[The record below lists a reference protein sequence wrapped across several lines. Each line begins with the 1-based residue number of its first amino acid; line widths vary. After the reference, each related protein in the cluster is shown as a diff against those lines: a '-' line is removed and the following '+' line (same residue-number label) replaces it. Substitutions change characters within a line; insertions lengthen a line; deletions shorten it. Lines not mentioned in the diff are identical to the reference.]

1 MVANNGSAFIPPQ
14 TIPAQIF
21 SKVPLGTI
29 AINYEEIDLAQP
41 YTAISGV
48 SSKAVGNPFFSGGVG
63 TKYDVDLSVG
73 EYIFYGT
80 GIPETTVL
88 NQVVAIL
95 SPNDMAVDVLVIP
108 QTGDVNYIS
117 VPIFRFD
124 NQPPLTTQLNLLADP
139 TAITASKTG
148 NRFYYAEFYA
158 WNWNTNA
165 IENMA
170 QTYAASIGATV
181 QDIGWEDEAS
191 WVLTTNNILTYGGW
205 NATIT
210 TVAPDPLL
218 INNANQEI
226 VLYYTTGTETLNGL
240 ATNVV
245 STISFIEQSNV
256 AQDYKTQLGDEPFK
270 NNGGS
275 NTMMQISFD
284 ATEYFGM
291 YVASPSQV
299 NPSGVPAPNQAI
311 NAQFGSDNVQIG
323 ILTSSYDATSTF
335 ELQNQNLSEGQFQ
348 VFVKYTTYDG
358 VESVVAKKLV
368 EMGITVNPEN
378 VSWYVKE
385 MQDRNG
391 LDEIEWT
398 FDDEEEAPVQDE
410 PQNFDPLS
418 DNPTDYVPRNAKNNE
433 ESEEDAD

>member
-1 MVANNGSAFIPPQ
+1 MVGSAFIPPQ
-14 TIPAQIF
+14 TSPAQLF

-48 SSKAVGNPFFSGGVG
+48 SSKSIGNPVVSGVG
-63 TKYDVDLSVG
+63 TKYDADLSVG

-80 GIPETTVL
+80 GVVGTTVL
-88 NQVVAIL
+88 NQVLNIL
-95 SPNDMAVDVLVIP
+95 SPNDMFVDAFVIP
-108 QTGDVNYIS
+108 KTGDVDYIS

-148 NRFYYAEFYA
+148 ERFFYSEFYG
-158 WNWNTNA
+158 WNWNNNQ
-165 IENMA
+165 IENLA
-170 QTYAASIGATV
+170 QTYATSIGATL
-181 QDIGWEDEAS
+181 QETGWEDEAS
-191 WVLTTNNILTYGGW
+191 WIVATSTLLTYGGW

-210 TVAPDPLL
+210 TVAPDPAT

-240 ATNVV
+240 TTNVV

-256 AQDYKTQLGDEPFK
+256 AQDYKTQLGAEPFK

-311 NAQFGSDNVQIG
+311 PVQFGEDNIQIG
-323 ILTSSYDATSTF
+323 ILTSSYDATSTPF

-378 VSWYVKE
+378 VSWYVQE
-385 MQDRNG
+385 MQERNG

-398 FDDEEEAPVQDE
+398 FDDDEEAPVQDE
-410 PQNFDPLS
+410 PQNFDPTS
-418 DNPTDYVPRNAKNNE
+418 ENPTDFVPRNAQTNE

>member
-14 TIPAQIF
+14 TIPSQTF

-29 AINYEEIDLAQP
+29 AINYEEIDLAQT

-48 SSKAVGNPFFSGGVG
+48 SSKGIGNPFFSGGVG
-63 TKYDVDLSVG
+63 TKYDVDLTAG
-73 EYIFYGT
+73 DYIFYGT
-80 GIPETTVL
+80 GIPATTVL
-88 NQVVAIL
+88 NQVVAVL
-95 SPNDMAVDVLVIP
+95 SANDMAVDALVIP

-124 NQPPLTTQLNLLADP
+124 NQPPLTTQLTLLADP
-139 TAITASKTG
+139 TAITTSKTG
-148 NRFYYAEFYA
+148 NRFYYAEFYG
-158 WNWNTNA
+158 WNWNTNQ
-165 IENMA
+165 IENLA
-170 QTYAASIGATV
+170 QTRATAV
-181 QDIGWEDEAS
+181 GGNPLDLGWEDEAGWIS
-191 WVLTTNNILTYGGW
+191 ATSTLLTYGGW

-210 TVAPDPLL
+210 TVAPDPTT

-226 VLYYTTGTETLNGL
+226 VLYYTTGTEVFNGL
-240 ATNVV
+240 TTNVI

-256 AQDYKTQLGDEPFK
+256 AQDYKTQLGAEPFK

-275 NTMMQISFD
+275 NTMMQIAFD

-311 NAQFGSDNVQIG
+311 NAQFGSDNIQIG

-335 ELQNQNLSEGQFQ
+335 ELQNQNLTEGQFQ

-368 EMGITVNPEN
+368 DMGITVNPEN

-418 DNPTDYVPRNAKNNE
+418 DNPTDYIPRNAKNNS

>member
-1 MVANNGSAFIPPQ
+1 MVGSAFIPPMTVGGQ
-14 TIPAQIF
+14 VF

-41 YTAISGV
+41 ATAISGV
-48 SSKAVGNPFFSGGVG
+48 SSKGIGNPIVSGGVG
-63 TKYDVDLSVG
+63 TKYDVDLLIG

-80 GIPETTVL
+80 GVPNTTVI
-88 NQVVAIL
+88 NQVLNIF
-95 SPNDMAVDVLVIP
+95 SPNDMEVDAAIIP
-108 QTGDVNYIS
+108 QTGDVNYTS

-124 NQPPLTTQLNLLADP
+124 NQPPLTNSLTILADP
-139 TAITASKTG
+139 TAITASKIG
-148 NRFYYAEFYA
+148 ERFFYSEFYG
-158 WNWNTNA
+158 WNWNTNQ
-165 IENMA
+165 IENLA
-170 QTYAASIGATV
+170 QTYATSIGATL
-181 QDIGWEDEAS
+181 QDTGWEDEAG
-191 WVLTTNNILTYGGW
+191 WITATFTLLNYGGW

-210 TVAPDPLL
+210 TVAPDPTT

-256 AQDYKTQLGDEPFK
+256 AQDYKTQLGAEPFK

-311 NAQFGSDNVQIG
+311 PALFGEDNIQIG

-418 DNPTDYVPRNAKNNE
+418 DNPTDYIPRNAKNNS

>member
-1 MVANNGSAFIPPQ
+1 MVGSAFIPPQ
-14 TIPAQIF
+14 TSPAQLF

-29 AINYEEIDLAQP
+29 AINYEEIDMTQP
-41 YTAISGV
+41 FNAISGV
-48 SSKAVGNPFFSGGVG
+48 SSKGIGNPVVSGGVG

-80 GIPETTVL
+80 GVPETTVL
-88 NQVVAIL
+88 NQVLNIL
-95 SPNDMAVDVLVIP
+95 SANDMEVDAAIIP
-108 QTGDVNYIS
+108 QTGDVNYTS

-124 NQPPLTTQLNLLADP
+124 NQPPLTTLLNLLADP

-148 NRFYYAEFYA
+148 ERFFYSEFYG
-158 WNWNTNA
+158 WNWNNNQ
-165 IENMA
+165 IENLA
-170 QTYAASIGATV
+170 QTYATSIGATL
-181 QDIGWEDEAS
+181 QETGWDDEAS
-191 WVLTTNNILTYGGW
+191 WIVATSTLLTYGGW

-210 TVAPDPLL
+210 TVAPDPAT

-256 AQDYKTQLGDEPFK
+256 AQDYKTQLGNEPFK

-311 NAQFGSDNVQIG
+311 PAQFGSDNIQIG

-378 VSWYVKE
+378 VSWYVQE

-418 DNPTDYVPRNAKNNE
+418 ENPTDFIPRNAQNNE